1 MDAWPFHPA
10 HPHLRLVA
18 AEAPSGMEPEALADP
33 FVTVGDRGGFS
44 RVLLAEVVGVRDAP
58 LLRVAVKLQSDE
70 YPFLPEGAGAGLTND
85 DVEATWAREVEL
97 LERCGSGAVGIPAP
111 VEVLDRPAGGPA
123 LLPPTIY
130 CKRRSAFFA
139 APCPTCGAPL
149 TDVRDDRLL
158 ESLALP
164 RRDRSLVRFLA
175 CAACGPSRLWTLIR
189 EPGTATGAAVGD
201 AQDLFRAFATLARRP
216 GNALPCQGCAHVPTC
231 YPDAGADEVLR
242 LLTPVTFY
250 ESRAIALPFA
260 HLRWDEAMQ
269 LAGGATPADVAESA
283 TTEPGRARELSR
295 LAPLLAS
302 QPAHLFAHDVA
313 GKLGLEV
320 LRLKLG
326 LFAQLCRATAALHR
340 HAHAPHLGLTP
351 TRVLVTI
358 DPESSGLPW
367 LWRLGVRLVGL
378 GNARARALPAGSE
391 ALPVTPYERPL
402 LVDPVFAP
410 PLLRETALADIPG
423 VATLL
428 SLTPAGGAGVV
439 LDLSLDADAVDL
451 ATVTRNDLIDVSIVQ
466 ARPPLSLRL
475 VAVPAGASERG
486 LRLRTLPFPAD
497 PALRDVLAQLRGT
510 PVPRTRFT
518 VHPCLH
524 VPVDV
529 HALGMLLLVGLL
541 GHASRSAAAVGA
553 AVHEV
558 RQRLLQRARGL
569 GDDAGDALAAETVD
583 ALAADGFAKTHL
595 FADPEAH
602 DAAAGAL
609 PDALW
614 SDALLI
620 GMRAVTWL
628 RGFGICRD
636 AADFDPQ
643 HPEVKTEYLLELV
656 ESLLRRV
663 DAALLGLPGRDAE
676 VRAALARIAREMKVE

>member
-10 HPHLRLVA
+10 HPHLRLVT
-18 AEAPSGMEPEALADP
+18 AEAPPGMEPEALADP

-44 RVLLAEVVGVRDAP
+44 RVLLGEVVGVREAP

-70 YPFLPEGAGAGLTND
+70 YPFLPEGVGAGLTND
-85 DVEATWAREVEL
+85 DVEEAWSREVAV
-97 LERCGSGAVGIPAP
+97 LERCGPAGVGIAAPA
-111 VEVLDRPAGGPA
+111 EVLERRVGEPAV
-123 LLPPTIY
+123 LPPTIY
-130 CKRRSAFFA
+130 CKRRRAFFA
-139 APCPTCGAPL
+139 APCPACGAPL
-149 TDVRDDRLL
+149 GDVRDDRLL
-158 ESLALP
+158 ESLGLP

-175 CAACGPSRLWTLIR
+175 CGACGPSRLWTLLR
-189 EPGTATGAAVGD
+189 ESGTAAGAAVGD
-201 AQDLFRAFATLARRP
+201 AQELFRAFAPLARRS
-216 GNALPCQGCAHVPTC
+216 GHALPCQGCEHVPTC
-231 YPDAGADEVLR
+231 YPDAGAGEALR

-250 ESRAIALPFA
+250 ESRAIALPFV
-260 HLRWDEAMQ
+260 HLRWDEAMR
-269 LAGGATPADVAESA
+269 LAGGAPPGAVVESA
-283 TTEPGRARELSR
+283 TTEPGRSRELAR
-295 LAPLLAS
+295 LVPLLAS

-340 HAHAPHLGLTP
+340 HARAPHLGLTP
-351 TRVLVTI
+351 ARVLVTV
-358 DPESSGLPW
+358 DPEPSGLPW
-367 LWRLGVRLVGL
+367 LWRLGVRLAGL
-378 GNARARALPAGSE
+378 GNARARALPADGD

-423 VATLL
+423 VATPLA
-428 SLTPAGGAGVV
+428 LTPAGDAGVR
-439 LDLSLDADAVDL
+439 LELALAADAVDL
-451 ATVTRNDLIDVSIVQ
+451 ATVSRNDLLDVSIVQ
-466 ARPPLSLRL
+466 ARPPLALKL
-475 VAVPAGASERG
+475 VAVPAGTSERG
-486 LRLRTLPFPAD
+486 LGLRTLPFPAD
-497 PALRDVLAQLRGT
+497 AALRDVLMQLRGT
-510 PVPRTRFT
+510 PLPRTRFT

-541 GHASRSAAAVGA
+541 GHAARSAAAVGA

-558 RQRLLQRARGL
+558 RQRLLQRARAL
-569 GDDAGDALAAETVD
+569 ADDGGEALAAEAVD
-583 ALAADGFAKTHL
+583 ALATDAFAKNHL

-614 SDALLI
+614 IDALLI
-620 GMRAVTWL
+620 GLRAVTWL

-656 ESLLRRV
+656 EALLRRV

-676 VRAALARIAREMKVE
+676 VRAALARIARDMKVE